1 MYNILLIGI
10 GGFIGSIARYLVG
23 IGVHRSLDIYWFPVG
38 TLAVNIAGCF
48 LIGLLGGLLE
58 YRQLSNPEIRFFLF
72 TGILGGFT
80 TFSAFG
86 YETFNLFKD
95 GYILL
100 SILNSFL
107 QMFLGLGAVWT
118 GYVLSKFF

>member
-1 MYNILLIGI
+1 MYIILLIGV

-23 IGVHRSLDIYWFPVG
+23 ITVHRCLDIYWFPFG
-38 TLAVNIAGCF
+38 TLAVNVAGCF
-48 LIGLLGGLLE
+48 LIGLLGGLFEL
-58 YRQLSNPEIRFFLF
+58 RQLSHPEIRFFLF
-72 TGILGGFT
+72 TGVLGGFT

-95 GYILL
+95 GYIFL

-107 QMFLGLGAVWT
+107 QLFLSLLAVWI
-118 GYVLSKFF
+118 GYLLSRVL

>member
-10 GGFIGSIARYLVG
+10 GGFIGSIARYLIG
-23 IGVHRSLDIYWFPVG
+23 ISVHRSLDIYWFPVG

-58 YRQLSNPEIRFFLF
+58 YRQLSHPEIRFFLF

-95 GYILL
+95 GHILL
-100 SILNSFL
+100 SFLNSFL
-107 QMFLGLGAVWT
+107 QLFLGLGAVWA
-118 GYVLSKFF
+118 GYLLSRVF

>member
-23 IGVHRSLDIYWFPVG
+23 ISVHRYLDIYWFPFG
-38 TLAVNIAGCF
+38 TLAVNVIGCF
-48 LIGLLGGLLE
+48 LIGLLGGLFE
-58 YRQLSNPEIRFFLF
+58 FKQITHPEIRFFIL

-100 SILNSFL
+100 SILNSIL
-107 QMFLGLGAVWT
+107 QLFLGLIAVWV
-118 GYVLSKFF
+118 GYLLSKLF